1 MLRLRLLL
9 FVLALSAIV
18 FAQSSDTT
26 SVSGIVKDMTG
37 AVVPGVEVIATNT
50 ESSAT
55 RATTT
60 DETGA
65 YSFAQLKP
73 GTYRIKATHTGFK
86 TVTHDAQ
93 LLVATASRIDFE
105 LPVGTTNETV
115 EVAASNVTINTYD
128 ATVGNAV
135 AESTVKTL
143 PFLARNAT
151 SLLTLQPGVVQTGNS
166 NTDLLSM
173 GSTRDL
179 DERDGAVNGV
189 RSNQTNVTV
198 DGIDSNNW
206 ETQAAFTSSLPVTLD
221 SLQEFR
227 VTTSNANPTEGVS
240 GGAQVALVTKSG
252 SNNWHGNLRWYHRN
266 TATAAN
272 SYFNNLNGIEKPK
285 LMRHIAGGSLGGPIK
300 KDRAYF
306 FADYEYR
313 RDRSEEGVRRFV
325 PSDILKAGNLIY
337 AVDSSVPGF
346 NASDPN
352 LSPCPNGNGELCRT
366 LTQTDIQALDPAGLG
381 VNPAMLTYMAQYPT
395 GNDPTQG
402 LDAGLNITGFRF
414 NSPLNTDN
422 HIWTTRLDFNLTR
435 NGKHTL
441 YWRGTLANIKTS
453 LAPAQLPGEDTAS
466 TLRNNTKGFALGYTT
481 QFTDTLINTVRY
493 GLTRLGISESGS
505 PGAAFSVRSFSDVRD
520 FSYRPLARQIPI
532 HDIKDDL
539 TWIKGTHS
547 FQLGGSLIFTRAHRE
562 SFNLSYPQFYIN
574 NGFCAAQCGDPVTAL
589 TSDGNPSNDPLD
601 ANSVVR
607 AFMMLTG
614 PITQVNAS
622 YLVDAKTK
630 EFLPSGS
637 ALDRHYAA
645 NDFELYFQD
654 TWRLKPSLT
663 LTAGLRWS
671 YFSPVWETNGNMVRP
686 SVDVSDWWA
695 QRVSDQLSGIPSD
708 AMPLLQF
715 GLAGKANGKPGWW
728 NPDHNDFAPRIALAW
743 SPPYDSGLLKGIFGG
758 PGKSSIRLGAGVFYN
773 RFGGALAVTTDNA
786 GSPGMSNALISQ
798 AGAFGL
804 KGTSG
809 WSMAPRFSGTCDKD
823 SCTGLPDLN
832 QFITPPTSASF
843 PFTPDP
849 STAWEGFMVD
859 NNLRTPY
866 SINLTFGIQ
875 RELPWKMILDTSYV
889 GTLGRKLMVKP
900 DLGQFYGLF
909 TDPASGQNFWGA
921 YNQLVNFQ
929 GPDPYNP
936 SVDPYS
942 MSALA
947 TIPNIAFFD
956 HVMPNLPAYL
966 ANFLGEADIP
976 YSMLTP
982 TQAFYAMFA
991 TNTYASYADPVG
1003 YIFDVPPAVC
1013 DPADCIGSPY
1023 SSTLDP
1029 EGNGLVLFH
1038 PQFQSIPTWMNWGN
1052 SHFHSLQVGLRRD
1065 FGAYTFGANYVWS
1078 KSIDNGSSPE
1088 NADLF
1093 AANGSL
1099 TGQMT
1104 NALFPGGDRGLSD
1117 FDVRHNFNAHWIID
1131 LPFGQGRPLGRNA
1144 HGWLNQIIGGWQFAG
1159 DWRWRTGFP
1168 LSPGNGFNFATN
1180 WYLTPPSTQTGV
1192 IASSVTKKD
1201 PDGVP
1206 NLFKDPNSIISRLA
1220 YTRPGGVGTRNAV
1233 RGPAYSNVDTGL
1245 HKEFKL
1251 PMEGHSLQFR
1261 WTVFNAFNTVNFN
1274 PSDIDFDI
1282 EAGATFGRIY
1292 STAGPRGGAREMEF
1306 ALRYSF

>member
-1 MLRLRLLL
+1 MSHLRSLL
-9 FVLALSAIV
+9 VLLAFTATAI
-18 FAQSSDTT
+18 AQSSDTT
-26 SVSGIVKDMTG
+26 SVAGIVKDITG
-37 AVVPGVEVIATNT
+37 AVVPGVEVTATNI
-50 ESSAT
+50 ESSAM
-55 RATTT
+55 RTTVT
-60 DETGA
+60 DSTGA
-65 YSFAQLKP
+65 YFFAQLKP
-73 GTYRIKATHTGFK
+73 GSYRIKATHTGFK
-86 TVTHDAQ
+86 TVTRDVQ
-93 LLVATASRIDFE
+93 LLVASPGTVDFE
-105 LPVGTTNETV
+105 MPVGATNEMV
-115 EVAASNVTINTYD
+115 EVAASNVTVNTYD
-128 ATVGNAV
+128 ATVGNAIGEN
-135 AESTVKTL
+135 AVKTL
-143 PFLARNAT
+143 PLLARNAA
-151 SLLTLQPGVVQTGNS
+151 SLLTLQPGVIQTGAS
-166 NTDLLSM
+166 DTDLLSM
-173 GSTRDL
+173 GSTRNL

-206 ETQAAFTSSLPVTLD
+206 ETQAAFSSALPVTLD
-221 SLQEFR
+221 SIQEFR

-272 SYFNNLNGIEKPK
+272 SYFNNLNDIEKPK
-285 LMRHIAGGSLGGPIK
+285 LMRHIGGGSLGGPIK
-300 KDRAYF
+300 KNRAYF
-306 FADYEYR
+306 FVDYEFR
-313 RDRSEEGVRRFV
+313 RDRSEEGVRRYV
-325 PSDILKAGNLIY
+325 PSDILKSGNLIY
-337 AVDSSVPGF
+337 AVDSSVEGF
-346 NASDPN
+346 NSSDPN
-352 LSPCPNGNGELCRT
+352 LFPCPNGNGEFCRT
-366 LTQTDIQALDPAGLG
+366 LTGSDLAAIDPAGLG
-381 VNPAMLTYMAQYPT
+381 VNPAMLNYMAQYPT

-402 LDAGLNITGFRF
+402 LDAGLSFTGFRF

-422 HIWTTRLDFNLTR
+422 HVWTSRLDFNLTQD
-435 NGKHTL
+435 GKHTL
-441 YWRGTLANIKTS
+441 YWRGTLGNIRTA
-453 LAPAQLPGEDTAS
+453 LAPSQFPGQDTSS
-466 TLRNNTKGFALGYTT
+466 TLRNNTKGFAMGYTA
-481 QFTDTLINTVRY
+481 QLSDTLINTVRY

-505 PGAAFSVRSFSDVRD
+505 GGSAFSVRSFSDVRD
-520 FSYRPLARQIPI
+520 FAYRPLARQIPI

-539 TWIKGTHS
+539 TWMKGSHS
-547 FQLGGSLIFTRAHRE
+547 FQLGGSMMFTRAHR
-562 SFNLSYPQFYIN
+562 SSYNLSYPAFSVN
-574 NGFCAAQCGDPVTAL
+574 NGFCAAQCSEPLTAL
-589 TSDGNPSNDPLD
+589 TEDADPSNDPLD
-601 ANSVVR
+601 ANSFVR

-622 YLVDAKTK
+622 YLVDAKSK

-637 ALDRHYAA
+637 PLDRHYAA

-654 TWRLKPSLT
+654 TWRLKQNLT

-686 SVDVSDWWA
+686 TVDVSDWWA
-695 QRVSDQLSGIPSD
+695 QRVSDQLAGIPSD

-715 GLAGKANGKPGWW
+715 DLAGKANGKSGWW
-728 NPDHNDFAPRIALAW
+728 NPDHNDFAPRVALAW
-743 SPPYDSGLLKGIFGG
+743 SPPYDSGILKGLFGG
-758 PGKSSIRLGAGVFYN
+758 PGKSSVRLGAGMFYN

-786 GSPGMSNALISQ
+786 GSPGMSNALISS

-804 KGTSG
+804 DTTPGG
-809 WSMAPRFSGTCDKD
+809 WAMAPRFSGTCDATG
-823 SCTGLPDLN
+823 CTGLPDVSD
-832 QFITPPTSASF
+832 FITPPTTASF
-843 PFTPDP
+843 PFTPDA

-875 RELPWKMILDTSYV
+875 RELPWKMVLDTSYV

-909 TDPASGQNFWGA
+909 TDPASKQTFWGA
-921 YNQLVNFQ
+921 YNQLVDYQ

-936 SVDPYS
+936 TVNPYS
-942 MSALA
+942 VAALSS
-947 TIPNIAFFD
+947 IPNIAFFD
-956 HVMPNLPAYL
+956 NVMPNLPIYL

-976 YSMLTP
+976 YSTLTP
-982 TQAFYAMFA
+982 TQAYYAMFT

-1003 YIFDVPPAVC
+1003 FIFDVPPAFG
-1013 DPADCIGSPY
+1013 AGSPY

-1029 EGNGLVLFH
+1029 QGNGLVLFH

-1052 SHFHSLQVGLRRD
+1052 SHFHSLQIGLRRN

-1093 AANGSL
+1093 GVNGSL

-1104 NALFPGGDRGLSD
+1104 NALFPAGDRGLSD

-1131 LPFGQGRPLGRNA
+1131 MPFGEGRPLGRNA
-1144 HGWLNQIIGGWQFAG
+1144 KGLLNQIIGGWQFAG
-1159 DWRWRTGFP
+1159 DWRFRTGFP

-1180 WYLTPPSTQTGV
+1180 WYLTPPGTQTAA

-1206 NLFKDPNSIISRLA
+1206 NLFSDPNAIISKLA

-1251 PMEGHSLQFR
+1251 PIEGHSLEFR
-1261 WTVFNAFNTVNFN
+1261 WTVFNAFNTVNFS
-1274 PSDIDFDI
+1274 PGDIDFDI